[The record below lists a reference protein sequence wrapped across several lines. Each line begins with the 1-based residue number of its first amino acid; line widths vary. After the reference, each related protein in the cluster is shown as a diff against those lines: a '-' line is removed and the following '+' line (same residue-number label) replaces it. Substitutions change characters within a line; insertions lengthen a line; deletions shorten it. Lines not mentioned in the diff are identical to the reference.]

1 MSAISTADD
10 ALLEKINTAVAEH
23 NAAHAEL
30 ESKAKVVGL
39 LLLEAK
45 RRLIGCL
52 APRGERRTIIRSFV
66 EACCERIADRLLEFV
81 ERSKRERTSNGRELV
96 VVKDAA
102 IQAFMKE
109 QGIRLRMCSG
119 YSPSTVDAAAQAA
132 GDRATFSRPVSG
144 TAGVLRIGRS

>member
-66 EACCERIADRLLEFV
+66 EACCERIADRLLGF
-81 ERSKRERTSNGRELV
+81 
-96 VVKDAA
+96 
-102 IQAFMKE
+102 
-109 QGIRLRMCSG
+109 C
-119 YSPSTVDAAAQAA
+119 
-132 GDRATFSRPVSG
+132 
-144 TAGVLRIGRS
+144 